1 MARPARPVVR
11 AVQRQSRRV
20 VCCSASP
27 AETENESA
35 VVGRHRD
42 AADELLELATADP
55 VTKMTLIG
63 LCDRWDQIEQTGE
76 GIGTVGQIAP
86 VILNLVQS
94 LAIEADDALDQL
106 IAELSK

>member
-1 MARPARPVVR
+1 M
-11 AVQRQSRRV
+11 
-20 VCCSASP
+20 
-27 AETENESA
+27 
-35 VVGRHRD
+35 VGRHRD
-42 AADELLELATADP
+42 AADELLELVTADP

-63 LCDRWDQIEQTGE
+63 LCDRWDGIEQTGD

-86 VILNLVQS
+86 VILNLVKS

>member
-1 MARPARPVVR
+1 M
-11 AVQRQSRRV
+11 
-20 VCCSASP
+20 
-27 AETENESA
+27 
-35 VVGRHRD
+35 VGRHRD

-55 VTKMTLIG
+55 VTRMVLIG
-63 LCDRWDQIEQTGE
+63 LCDRWDQIERTGE